1 MFFQW
6 LKQYMPRS
14 LYGRAALIL
23 IVPVIT
29 LQLGVFLVFIQRHF
43 EGVTFQLGSSIAAEV
58 ALIQN
63 MVSTEAGEKAI
74 ETARALNINLAPA
87 NLPIP
92 DSDRRDF
99 FDLTGI
105 WVIKSLRGPLPELV
119 AIDLTPPGKAN
130 LYFSTNYETWVA
142 SIPRARLS
150 AANPHQLLVWTVAIG
165 AFMTLIAYF
174 YLRNQLRPIKRM
186 AEAAEE
192 FGKGRHSQYAPS
204 GATEVRA
211 AGQAFL
217 EMRAR
222 IERHIEQR
230 TLILSGV
237 SHDLRTPLTR
247 LKLGLSMMD
256 DDDADAMKADVED
269 MQRLLDEF
277 LEFARRDLES
287 TQEVEGVD
295 PLALVREIVATN
307 QDRGIPISAGS
318 LSGEGFVQM
327 RPISIQRA
335 LGNLIGNA
343 ARFGDK
349 ITISAN
355 LTPRVL
361 ILTVEDNGPGIPLDE
376 RENALKPFSRLDP
389 ARNQNHHTGVGLG
402 LSIAA
407 DIARAHGGSL
417 QLGESDN
424 LGGLKAEIVIAR

>member
-23 IVPVIT
+23 IVPVVT

-63 MVSTEAGEKAI
+63 MVSTGAGEEAI

-192 FGKGRHSQYAPS
+192 FGKGRHTQYAPS

-327 RPISIQRA
+327 RPISIRRA
-335 LGNLIGNA
+335 LDNLIGNA

-417 QLGESDN
+417 RLGESDS

>member
-23 IVPVIT
+23 IVPVVT

-63 MVSTEAGEKAI
+63 MVSTGAGEEAI

-192 FGKGRHSQYAPS
+192 FGKGRHTQYAPS

-327 RPISIQRA
+327 RPISIRRA
-335 LGNLIGNA
+335 LDNLIGNA

>member
-269 MQRLLDEF
+269 MQRLLNEF

>member
-23 IVPVIT
+23 IVPVVT

-63 MVSTEAGEKAI
+63 MVSTGAGEEAI
-74 ETARALNINLAPA
+74 ETARELNINLAPA

-119 AIDLTPPGKAN
+119 AIDLTPPGRAN

-192 FGKGRHSQYAPS
+192 FGKGRHTQYAPS

-335 LGNLIGNA
+335 LDNLIGNA

-417 QLGESDN
+417 RLGESDS